1 MSAISLKTVTGAQ
14 LEPYLDALAH
24 LRIQVFR
31 AFPYLYDGNLEYE
44 QRYLQTYL
52 QSPEAA
58 IVLALDD
65 GQVVGA
71 ASCIPM
77 RDEDAAF
84 QQPFREQGK
93 ALLGADFTLERLFY
107 CAESVLDLRYR
118 GRGLG
123 VAFFREREAHAARL
137 GGFSHA
143 GFCAVDRAPD
153 HPLRPVDYVALDRF
167 WEKRG
172 YRKYPSLQAVF
183 RWKDIDQS
191 LETDKTMTFWLKV
204 LPA

>member
-1 MSAISLKTVTGAQ
+1 MSAISLRTVTGTQ

-24 LRIQVFR
+24 LRMQVFR
-31 AFPYLYDGNLEYE
+31 DFPYLYDGNLAYE

-58 IVLALDD
+58 IVLALD
-65 GQVVGA
+65 GEQVVGA
-71 ASCIPM
+71 SSCIPM

-84 QQPFREQGK
+84 QRPFREQGRV
-93 ALLGADFTLERLFY
+93 LLGADFSLERLFY
-107 CAESVLDLRYR
+107 CAESVLDARYR

-143 GFCAVDRAPD
+143 CFCAVERTPD
-153 HPLRPVDYVALDRF
+153 HPLRPADYVTLDRF
-167 WEKRG
+167 WNQRG
-172 YRKYPSLQAVF
+172 YWRYPQLQTEF
-183 RWKDIDQS
+183 RWKDIDQA
-191 LETDKTMTFWLKV
+191 LETAKIMTFWIKV
-204 LPA
+204 LPV